1 MVALLSNP
9 CLRRLRQEDDKLK
22 GSLNYIWRPCFKKKK
37 KERKKRRNQAPLVH
51 AYNPSYLEAYIGR
64 ITVQGQPG
72 QM

>member
-37 KERKKRRNQAPLVH
+37 KKEKKEETRHHWFMPIILA
-51 AYNPSYLEAYIGR
+51 
-64 ITVQGQPG
+64 T
-72 QM
+72 